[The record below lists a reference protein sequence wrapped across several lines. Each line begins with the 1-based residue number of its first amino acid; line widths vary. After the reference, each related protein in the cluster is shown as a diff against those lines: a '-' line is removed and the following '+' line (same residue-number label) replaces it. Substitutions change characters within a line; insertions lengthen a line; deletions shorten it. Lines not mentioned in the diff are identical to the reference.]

1 MQPKRTQSLQAAND
15 ARASAAGDTA
25 SGVRHLRR
33 RNARGVAGS
42 CSPMACTVLR
52 AVVLLAASALRSHAV
67 CIVPDEPFREIR
79 NASDQVQSL
88 IQYFRT
94 GAEKGVTHR
103 ELSQFVDRFGSRML
117 GSVQLE
123 KSIDYLVER
132 FGLDHFQDVHTED
145 VLAVRWRR
153 QHEVARLVRPEE
165 HALHILGLGGSS
177 GTPPGGVTAP
187 LDVVKSFAELEM
199 KGVSVKGHIVLYMPE
214 WKGHSNYA
222 GYLLQG
228 TTKAARLGAL
238 GVLFRAPEPLTGT
251 ALFAG
256 LTGYEKDAPRIA
268 AAVVTKQDADLLVR
282 MVDRNMSANDV
293 GSCVQYILLGAHVD
307 SWDIGQGAADNAAAV
322 FIIWRALSALKRL
335 ELLPKRTVRFV
346 VWTAREQ
353 GMEGATEFFR
363 RYAADS
369 GNTTMAMELDLAAFA
384 PTGLALS
391 NVRSNDTVCIV
402 REMLKEFE
410 TIDAN
415 GLTRGGG
422 APELR
427 LWREAGVPVAGFS
440 TAWYYHNDMRHS
452 EADTVSGIQSDDLD
466 LSASMVAGL
475 VHMLGQ
481 MEHKL
486 PR

>member
-1 MQPKRTQSLQAAND
+1 
-15 ARASAAGDTA
+15 
-25 SGVRHLRR
+25 
-33 RNARGVAGS
+33 
-42 CSPMACTVLR
+42 MACTVLR

-153 QHEVARLVRPEE
+153 QHEMARLVRPEE

-282 MVDRNMSANDV
+282 MVDRRQEVIVHLSMDPGEPQQVVSRNIV
-293 GSCVQYILLGAHVD
+293 VEWKGTKYPKEYILLGAHVD

-369 GNTTMAMELDLAAFA
+369 GNTTMAMELDLAAFT

>member
-1 MQPKRTQSLQAAND
+1 
-15 ARASAAGDTA
+15 
-25 SGVRHLRR
+25 
-33 RNARGVAGS
+33 
-42 CSPMACTVLR
+42 
-52 AVVLLAASALRSHAV
+52 
-67 CIVPDEPFREIR
+67 
-79 NASDQVQSL
+79 
-88 IQYFRT
+88 
-94 GAEKGVTHR
+94 
-103 ELSQFVDRFGSRML
+103 ML

-123 KSIDYLVER
+123 KSIDNLLER
-132 FGLDHFQDVHTED
+132 FKLDHFQDVHTED

-153 QHEVARLVRPEE
+153 QHEEARLVRPEE
-165 HALHILGLGGSS
+165 HPLRVLGLGGSS

-199 KGVSVKGHIVLYMPE
+199 KGASVSGHIVLYMPE
-214 WKGHSNYA
+214 WKGHGSYA
-222 GYLLQG
+222 SYLLKG
-228 TTKAARLGAL
+228 TSKAARLGAL
-238 GVLFRAPEPLTGT
+238 GALFRAPEPLTGT

-268 AAVVTKQDADLLVR
+268 AAVLTKQDADLLAR
-282 MVDRNMSANDV
+282 MVDRMVYRLESISV
-293 GSCVQYILLGAHVD
+293 LLLSRSQYVLVGAHID

-322 FIIWRALSALKRL
+322 FIVWRALSVLKRL
-335 ELLPKRTVRFV
+335 GLQPKRTVRFV

-369 GNTTMAMELDLAAFA
+369 GNTTMALELDLAAFA

-391 NVRSNDTVCIV
+391 NVRNNDTVCIV

-410 TIDAN
+410 AIDAN

-427 LWREAGVPVAGFS
+427 LWREAGVPVAGFN
-440 TAWYYHNDMRHS
+440 TAWYFHDDMRHS
-452 EADTVSGIQSDDLD
+452 EADTVSGIQSGDLD

-481 MEHKL
+481 MERKL